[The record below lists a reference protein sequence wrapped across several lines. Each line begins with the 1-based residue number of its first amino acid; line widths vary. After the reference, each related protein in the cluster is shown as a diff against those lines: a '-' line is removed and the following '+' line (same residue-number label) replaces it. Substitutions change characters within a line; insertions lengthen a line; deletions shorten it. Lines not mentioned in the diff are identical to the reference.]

1 MKRTILL
8 TAAILCAAGT
18 RAQEAYDLLIPEPET
33 PVALR
38 PVEGGRIYRT
48 EVIPYDKRHD
58 ADARNLAGA
67 DAYMAYT
74 PEPFAAS
81 GDAVAVGQVVEIPYV
96 WTDGVVYL
104 HLENIGTAYTLTVN
118 DSKVAE
124 VEDPSTPAEFALT
137 PYIREGKNAIALTL
151 RRSAADRIN
160 AVPASRKAFE
170 NCYLYTQ
177 TKRSI
182 RDFEIAL
189 VPDSTRKFG
198 VLELAIVAQNGFNY
212 DEPVTVGYD
221 IYSPQGKLLEFNM
234 QEVTI
239 PGRSTDTVRFT
250 PFIYGTNANKWEPG
264 AKNPPLYKVMLFT
277 RRDGAYREYM
287 PLKIG
292 FGKTEL
298 VDGRLT
304 RFDKELKLVKAG
316 YNAAADRKTTLAEL
330 KTLKAKGNNTI
341 CPDYPQPGWFY
352 DLCDELGLYVIDC
365 ANINA
370 PEKRD
375 DRKVGG
381 TPSNDP
387 SLADEYLERVKAM
400 YYRSRNHSCVIA
412 FALGGESGNGYN
424 MYKAYEWLK
433 SVEKSRPVIC
443 ADADGEWNSDLW
455 AMTVE
460 LIVIGKTDSKEI
472 AALVEMYAR
481 RVNFYCKFAVTAL
494 PDVRNTRNLTVKQ
507 QRTAEGEAILR
518 QTTDGDYVVLLD
530 ERGEEMRSVEFA
542 YWLQKRMNSG
552 VKRLVLVIGGPYG
565 FSDEVYRRAD
575 AKLSLSRMT
584 FSHQIVRAI
593 FAEQIYRAFT
603 ILNNEPYHHE

>member
-151 RRSAADRIN
+151 RRSAAARIN

-424 MYKAYEWLK
+424 MYKAYEWLE

-443 ADADGEWNSDLW
+443 ADADGEWNSDL
-455 AMTVE
+455 
-460 LIVIGKTDSKEI
+460 
-472 AALVEMYAR
+472 
-481 RVNFYCKFAVTAL
+481 
-494 PDVRNTRNLTVKQ
+494 
-507 QRTAEGEAILR
+507 
-518 QTTDGDYVVLLD
+518 
-530 ERGEEMRSVEFA
+530 
-542 YWLQKRMNSG
+542 
-552 VKRLVLVIGGPYG
+552 
-565 FSDEVYRRAD
+565 
-575 AKLSLSRMT
+575 
-584 FSHQIVRAI
+584 
-593 FAEQIYRAFT
+593 
-603 ILNNEPYHHE
+603 

>member
-8 TAAILCAAGT
+8 TAAILCAASI
-18 RAQEAYDLLIPEPET
+18 RAQDLYNIKEPPATEI
-33 PVALR
+33 LSR
-38 PVEGGRIYRT
+38 PVEAGRIHRT
-48 EVIPYDKRHD
+48 EVVPYDKRHD
-58 ADARNLAGA
+58 ADARNRAGVE
-67 DAYMAYT
+67 AYIAYT
-74 PEPFAAS
+74 PEAFAATD
-81 GDAVAVGQVVEIPYV
+81 DAVAVGQVIDIPYV

-104 HLENIGTAYTLTVN
+104 HLENVGTAYTLTVN
-118 DSKVAE
+118 DTEVAE
-124 VEDPSTPAEFALT
+124 VEDSSTPAEFALT

-330 KTLKAKGNNTI
+330 KALKAKGNNTI

-443 ADADGEWNSDLW
+443 ADADGEWNSDL
-455 AMTVE
+455 
-460 LIVIGKTDSKEI
+460 
-472 AALVEMYAR
+472 
-481 RVNFYCKFAVTAL
+481 
-494 PDVRNTRNLTVKQ
+494 
-507 QRTAEGEAILR
+507 
-518 QTTDGDYVVLLD
+518 
-530 ERGEEMRSVEFA
+530 
-542 YWLQKRMNSG
+542 
-552 VKRLVLVIGGPYG
+552 
-565 FSDEVYRRAD
+565 
-575 AKLSLSRMT
+575 
-584 FSHQIVRAI
+584 
-593 FAEQIYRAFT
+593 
-603 ILNNEPYHHE
+603 

>member
-1 MKRTILL
+1 M
-8 TAAILCAAGT
+8 
-18 RAQEAYDLLIPEPET
+18 
-33 PVALR
+33 
-38 PVEGGRIYRT
+38 
-48 EVIPYDKRHD
+48 
-58 ADARNLAGA
+58 
-67 DAYMAYT
+67 
-74 PEPFAAS
+74 
-81 GDAVAVGQVVEIPYV
+81 
-96 WTDGVVYL
+96 
-104 HLENIGTAYTLTVN
+104 
-118 DSKVAE
+118 
-124 VEDPSTPAEFALT
+124 
-137 PYIREGKNAIALTL
+137 
-151 RRSAADRIN
+151 
-160 AVPASRKAFE
+160 
-170 NCYLYTQ
+170 
-177 TKRSI
+177 
-182 RDFEIAL
+182 
-189 VPDSTRKFG
+189 PDSTRRFG

-304 RFDKELKLVKAG
+304 RFDKELKLVKTG

-443 ADADGEWNSDLW
+443 ADADGEWNSDL
-455 AMTVE
+455 
-460 LIVIGKTDSKEI
+460 
-472 AALVEMYAR
+472 
-481 RVNFYCKFAVTAL
+481 
-494 PDVRNTRNLTVKQ
+494 
-507 QRTAEGEAILR
+507 
-518 QTTDGDYVVLLD
+518 
-530 ERGEEMRSVEFA
+530 
-542 YWLQKRMNSG
+542 
-552 VKRLVLVIGGPYG
+552 
-565 FSDEVYRRAD
+565 
-575 AKLSLSRMT
+575 
-584 FSHQIVRAI
+584 
-593 FAEQIYRAFT
+593 
-603 ILNNEPYHHE
+603 